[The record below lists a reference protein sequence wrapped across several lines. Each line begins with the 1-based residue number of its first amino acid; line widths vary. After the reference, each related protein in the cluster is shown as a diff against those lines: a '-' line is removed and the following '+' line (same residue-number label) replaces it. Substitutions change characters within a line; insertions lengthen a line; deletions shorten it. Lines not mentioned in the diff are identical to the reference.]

1 MTEPTGSSINAA
13 GQSGSN
19 RVALGIGFS
28 RIAGVIREIFIAAVL
43 GTGADALR
51 FAMQIPNLIQNLLGE
66 GSLSAAFVPVYAGS
80 LQRAE
85 EDPDGPDA
93 REAQQLASSVL
104 GFGLAI
110 VGLLVAIVVLFT
122 RPLVRLATLGA
133 VEADRLDLTVELT
146 RITAVGVGLLVMAA
160 WCLGVLNAHR
170 EYLIPYA
177 APVVWNLAQII
188 ALAAALIFLDNEVST
203 ASRWVAGAIVIG
215 SAAQV
220 LVQLP
225 KLLSVAGNIRPSFK
239 RTYLLADVAE
249 RMVPA
254 VAARGVVQLSSFL
267 SIALAALLV
276 KGGPSVIGYSIPL
289 YILPISLFGF
299 SVATAEL
306 TEMSRKASDDEA
318 VANRV
323 RIGLRKV
330 ALAAGLCTAG
340 LVFGGGA
347 FATGLYEWPSSIF
360 GSGGLS
366 SDGAIAVG
374 LTLAG
379 FGLALPAAMT
389 ARISQNALYAIGDVK
404 GPAQIALVRLAVLAV
419 VATLLMF
426 QFDRLFVV
434 GGEIMGDFGQS
445 DILSPMADRENPSGV
460 HLGPVG
466 IALGSAAAAW
476 TEWLLLRRR
485 LNAAL
490 GQKLAS
496 GLAIDI
502 TAAASVAGVIILAIR
517 VLFDIP
523 APIEAIVLG
532 VCAVVGY
539 VATLHLLGYKPR
551 ER

>member
-1 MTEPTGSSINAA
+1 MTEPT
-13 GQSGSN
+13 SGSN
-19 RVALGIGFS
+19 RVALGIGLS

-43 GTGADALR
+43 GAGADALR

-85 EDPDGPDA
+85 EDPDGPDE
-93 REAQQLASSVL
+93 REARQLAGSVL

-110 VGLLVAIVVLFT
+110 VGFLVAVVVLFT
-122 RPLVRLATLGA
+122 RPLVQLATLGA
-133 VEADRLDLTVELT
+133 VKADRLELTVELT

-170 EYLIPYA
+170 EYLVPYA
-177 APVVWNLAQII
+177 APVVWNLAQIV
-188 ALAAALIFLDNEVST
+188 ALAAALLFLDNEVAT
-203 ASRWVAGAIVIG
+203 ASRWVAVAIVIG

-225 KLLSVAGNIRPSFK
+225 KLRSVAGTIRPSLK
-239 RTYLLADVAE
+239 RTYLLSDVAV
-249 RMVPA
+249 RMIPA

-276 KGGPSVIGYSIPL
+276 AGGPSIIGYSIPL

-306 TEMSRKASDDEA
+306 TEMSRKSSDNQA
-318 VANRV
+318 VARRV

-347 FATGLYEWPSSIF
+347 FAAALYEWPSSVL
-360 GSGGLS
+360 GAGGLS
-366 SDGAIAVG
+366 SDGAVAVG

-404 GPAQIALVRLAVLAV
+404 GPAQIALVRLIVLAV
-419 VATLLMF
+419 AAALFMF
-426 QFDRLFVV
+426 QLDRLFVV
-434 GGEIMGDFGQS
+434 GGEIMGDLGER
-445 DILSPMADRENPSGV
+445 DIFSPVADRENPSGI
-460 HLGPVG
+460 HLGAVG
-466 IALGSAAAAW
+466 IALGSAVAAW
-476 TEWLLLRRR
+476 VEWLLLRRR

-490 GQKLAS
+490 GQRLTS
-496 GLAIDI
+496 GLAVDI
-502 TAAASVAGVIILAIR
+502 TAAAAVAGVIILAIR
-517 VLFDIP
+517 VLFNIP

-532 VCAVVGY
+532 ACALGGY

-551 ER
+551 KR